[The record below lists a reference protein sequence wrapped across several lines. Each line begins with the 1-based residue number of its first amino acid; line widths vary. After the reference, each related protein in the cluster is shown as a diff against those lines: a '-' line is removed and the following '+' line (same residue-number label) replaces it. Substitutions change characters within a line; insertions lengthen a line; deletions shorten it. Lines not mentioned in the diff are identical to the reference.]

1 MTANRDERDG
11 GHLLTRPRGSYSSL
25 PFANPSTRPATP
37 TDTQFAF
44 STTLRR
50 SSIGH
55 DDARPNIPSSLRQQ
69 ASSAAASAA
78 AGLGYSHGKDDRNRD
93 HLLAASSTSP
103 FPNGGASYD
112 NPLNGTATG
121 HAPHHLHAHHPFAH
135 TTGVTTPSARFARCS
150 VIESASQL
158 QTDLDTG
165 LSNKVV
171 AAIREISGPNEFTV
185 ESQEK
190 ALSKFLKQ
198 FYESPLILLLLG
210 SSCVSALVGNFD
222 DAISITLAIIIVVT
236 VGFVQEQRSE
246 KSLEALNKL
255 VPHYCHVIRDGTRQN
270 TLANVL
276 VPGDIVYFSVGD
288 RIPADIRLIRS
299 VDLEID
305 ESNLTGETK
314 PARKGT
320 EALEGF
326 GMGHDPGIS
335 ERTNTAFM
343 GTLVRNGHGSGIVVA
358 TGSQSEFGVIFSMMQ
373 EVGERKTPLQL
384 SMDELAKKLSAI
396 SFAVIGV
403 ICLIGVYQQRSWLEM
418 FTIGGKGV
426 FAKPHTQAERA
437 MLQYHWLSR
446 RFRKACQSS

>member
-1 MTANRDERDG
+1 MHNGGQSQASGSRLNAESS
-11 GHLLTRPRGSYSSL
+11 GHLSRPRGSYSNL
-25 PFANPSTRPATP
+25 PFINPSTRPATP
-37 TDTQFAF
+37 TDTHFAF

-55 DDARPNIPSSLRQQ
+55 DDVRPAFLHAQPHTPFASSSLKQTS
-69 ASSAAASAA
+69 AS
-78 AGLGYSHGKDDRNRD
+78 YSNGKDDRDRD
-93 HLLAASSTSP
+93 HLLAASSSSL
-103 FPNGGASYD
+103 NGSGSYD
-112 NPLNGTATG
+112 NPLNGVGSG

-150 VIESASQL
+150 VIETASQL

-165 LSNKVV
+165 LSAKVV

-190 ALSKFLKQ
+190 ALSKFMKQ

-222 DAISITLAIIIVVT
+222 DAVSITLAIIIVVT

-255 VPHYCHVIRDGTRQN
+255 VPHYCNVIRDGTRQN
-270 TLANVL
+270 SLANVL

-288 RIPADIRLIRS
+288 RIPADIRLIRA
-299 VDLEID
+299 VDLELD

-373 EVGERKTPLQL
+373 EVGDRKTPLQL

-418 FTIGGKGV
+418 FTIGGT
-426 FAKPHTQAERA
+426 FIISARSTTTQAN
-437 MLQYHWLSR
+437 
-446 RFRKACQSS
+446 